1 MFALNHVHSGMYT
14 CAAYNYQLEE
24 GSNQI
29 DVAYYNI
36 TVGTSKCLFVCMF
49 VCMCACLFV
58 CLSVCLYVSM
68 FDCLSVSVCFSI
80 CLFFLV

>member
-36 TVGTSKCLFVCMF
+36 TVGTSKCLFVCLSVRLF
-49 VCMCACLFV
+49 VCM
-58 CLSVCLYVSM
+58 SVCLFACLCYV
-68 FDCLSVSVCFSI
+68 
-80 CLFFLV
+80 